1 MVEVDI
7 STNFLF
13 VFLFRKRIVGAT
25 VKDSVD
31 LKFLYENHPEFSPLP
46 TYFIMPAL
54 MLSMTSSLVASAIK
68 HTEFDLSQVLHGEQ
82 YLEVFDQL
90 PTEGELTT
98 TASILD
104 VTDKRSGAVVVADCM
119 LICHNLPNRFDECA
133 QNLC

>member
-1 MVEVDI
+1 MLLQI
-7 STNFLF
+7 L
-13 VFLFRKRIVGAT
+13 KQKKIVGAT

-82 YLEVFDQL
+82 YLEVFDEL

-104 VTDKRSGAVVVADCM
+104 VTDKRSGAVVVADCK
-119 LICHNLPNRFDECA
+119 
-133 QNLC
+133 